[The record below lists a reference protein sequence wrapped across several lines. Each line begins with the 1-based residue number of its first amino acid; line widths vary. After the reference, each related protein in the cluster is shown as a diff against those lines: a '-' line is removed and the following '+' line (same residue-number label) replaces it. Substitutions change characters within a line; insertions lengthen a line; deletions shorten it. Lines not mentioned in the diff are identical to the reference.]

1 MDDRTVRDIEL
12 DKVLDGVRRYSLS
25 PEGRE
30 GISPSLFTSD
40 SDVIEDRAAV
50 IDRYM
55 SLSEGDA
62 PDPFPP
68 VRDIFSYVSRTHA
81 DLLGADIRRVGLFLA
96 SYISMLGYIGEE
108 EDIHSEDKVLSDDI
122 LSSLDADGA
131 VYEDHPR
138 LRPLQRELERVRSER
153 MRSAAS
159 FMHDNRDS
167 IQQSEP
173 LYRNERIVIPLRNDS
188 KVVDNCYV
196 SGSSSSGSTL
206 FAEPFELVSLNNEAV
221 IARER
226 IQAEKARILHELS
239 DRARNTIPFM
249 KKMLERVI
257 VFDFHHS
264 FAVWA
269 KRRKAHHPQRGEELS
284 LLNAVHPLIGKDA
297 VPITVRLDKGIKA
310 VVFSGANAGGKTVT
324 MKTIALSVALN
335 QISGYITASELS
347 VLPVFSSIYSDI
359 GDGQSIQDAA
369 STFSSHMKNIA
380 SITSRC
386 DDASLVILDE
396 LGSGTDPE
404 EGAALS
410 SAILRYLASHACLT
424 CITSHYS
431 QMKSFA
437 YSEENMMNASMEFDE
452 RSGLPTYRVLEGIPG
467 DSHAV
472 ATAKRMGM
480 PRVITEEASKALMGG
495 EESSARIIKALLSK
509 ERTLDR
515 KMTELSLKNREAE
528 RLRSEL
534 VEKEKKLD
542 ALENELRR
550 DGVAELS
557 SYLRSSRRT
566 LENLISDIRTGKLT
580 TEKIQKAK
588 AFMRDVEKKRDSEES
603 LVREEEDEVQDDR
616 PFAPGDDILCGKA
629 GTSGKVLEV
638 NGNNLAVLLENGLR
652 MTIKRS
658 MARHA
663 RKEEPRKA
671 ALSFSGSSRKAS
683 YTIDLRGL
691 TLEEALQRMDDQM
704 EAAILAGMGTFGIIH
719 GFGDGILSRGIH
731 DYLSKRREV
740 KDYYFAR
747 PEDGGMGKTYVE
759 LK

>member
-1 MDDRTVRDIEL
+1 MDERTVKDIEL
-12 DKVLDGVRRYSLS
+12 DKVLEGVRKYSLS
-25 PEGRE
+25 PEGRD
-30 GISPSLFTSD
+30 GISPSLFTAD
-40 SDVIEDRAAV
+40 RKTIEDRAAL

-55 SLSEGDA
+55 SLSEGEA

-68 VRDIFSYVSRTHA
+68 VSDLFSYAERTHA
-81 DLLGADIRRVGLFLA
+81 DFAGIDIRRIGLFLA
-96 SYISMLGYIGEE
+96 SYISMLRYIGEE
-108 EDIHSEDKVLSDDI
+108 EDIHEEDRILSDDI
-122 LSSLDADGA
+122 LSSLDSDGS
-131 VYEDHPR
+131 VYDDHPR
-138 LRPLQRELERVRSER
+138 LRPLFKELERVRTER
-153 MRSAAS
+153 MKSASS

-173 LYRNERIVIPLRNDS
+173 MYRNERIVIPLRNDS
-188 KVVDNCYV
+188 KAVNSCYV

-206 FAEPFELVSLNNEAV
+206 FVEPFELVALNNDAV

-226 IQAEKARILHELS
+226 IKAEKAKILHELS
-239 DRARNTIPFM
+239 ARARDTIPFM
-249 KKMLERVI
+249 KKMLQRVI

-264 FAVWA
+264 FAIWA
-269 KRRKAHHPQRGEELS
+269 KRMKAHHPQSGDGLS
-284 LLNAVHPLIGKDA
+284 LIDAVHPLIGQGA
-297 VPITVRLDKGIKA
+297 VPVTVRLGSSIRA

-324 MKTIALSVALN
+324 MKTIALSAALN
-335 QISGYITASELS
+335 QIAGYVTASELS
-347 VLPVFSSIYSDI
+347 VLPIYSSIYSDI

-380 SITSRC
+380 SIAARC
-386 DDASLVILDE
+386 DSASLVILDE

-410 SAILRYLASHACLT
+410 SAILRYLSQHAGLT

-431 QMKSFA
+431 QVKSFA

-480 PRVITEEASKALMGG
+480 PKEITEAASRSLMGG

-515 KMTELSLKNREAE
+515 KITEISLKNREIDRLKAE
-528 RLRSEL
+528 LDD
-534 VEKEKKLD
+534 KEKKLSL
-542 ALENELRR
+542 LENELRR
-550 DGVAELS
+550 DGVAEIS
-557 SYLRSSRRT
+557 SYLRESRRT

-580 TEKIQKAK
+580 SEKIHKAK
-588 AFMRDVEKKRDSEES
+588 AFMKGVEEKRDSEEK
-603 LVREEEDEVQDDR
+603 LIVEDDIPDDT
-616 PFAPGDDILCGKA
+616 PFAPGDEVLCGKA
-629 GTSGKVLEV
+629 GTPGKVLEV
-638 NGNNLAVLLENGLR
+638 NGNNLVVSLENGLR

-658 MARHA
+658 MAKHR
-663 RKEEPRKA
+663 RREEPRKA
-671 ALSFSGSSRKAS
+671 ALSFSGSSKKAS
-683 YTIDLRGL
+683 YIIDLRGL
-691 TLEEALQRMDDQM
+691 TLEEALQKMDDQM
-704 EAAILAGMGTFGIIH
+704 EAAILSGMGTFGIIH

>member
-1 MDDRTVRDIEL
+1 MDERTVRDIEL
-12 DKVLDGVRRYSLS
+12 DKVLEGVRKYSLS

-30 GISPSLFTSD
+30 GISPSLFTD
-40 SDVIEDRAAV
+40 NPATIEERAAV

-55 SLSEGDA
+55 ALSEGET

-68 VRDIFSYVSRTHA
+68 VRDLFEYSEHTHA
-81 DLLGADIRRVGLFLA
+81 DFHGSDVRRIGLFLA
-96 SYISMLGYIGEE
+96 SYISMLRYIGEE
-108 EDIHSEDKVLSDDI
+108 ENIHEEDRILSDDI
-122 LSSLDADGA
+122 LSSLDTDGA
-131 VYEDHPR
+131 VYDDHPR
-138 LRPLQRELERVRSER
+138 LRPLFKELERVRTER
-153 MRSAAS
+153 MRSASS

-173 LYRNERIVIPLRNDS
+173 MYRNERIVIPLRNDS
-188 KVVDNCYV
+188 KAVNSCYV

-206 FAEPFELVSLNNEAV
+206 FVEPFELVALNNEAV

-226 IQAEKARILHELS
+226 IKAEKAKILHELS
-239 DRARNTIPFM
+239 QRARDTIPFM

-257 VFDFHHS
+257 IFDFHHA

-269 KRRKAHHPQRGEELS
+269 KRMKAHHPQRGEELS
-284 LLNAVHPLIGKDA
+284 LIDAVHPLIGRDA
-297 VPITVRLDKGIKA
+297 VPVTVRLGKDIRA

-324 MKTIALSVALN
+324 MKTIALSAALN
-335 QISGYITASELS
+335 QISGYVTASELS
-347 VLPVFSSIYSDI
+347 VLPLYSAIYSDI

-380 SITSRC
+380 SIARRC
-386 DDASLVILDE
+386 DNASLVILDE

-410 SAILRYLASHACLT
+410 SAILRYLSQHAGLT

-431 QMKSFA
+431 QVKSFA

-480 PRVITEEASKALMGG
+480 PKEITDNASRSLMGG

-515 KMTELSLKNREAE
+515 KITEQALKNREIE
-528 RLRSEL
+528 KLRTEL
-534 VEKEKKLD
+534 SEKENKLHS
-542 ALENELRR
+542 LENELRR

-557 SYLRSSRRT
+557 SYLRESRKT

-580 TEKIQKAK
+580 SEKIHKAK
-588 AFMRDVEKKRDSEES
+588 AFMKDVEEKKESEEK
-603 LVREEEDEVQDDR
+603 LIEEEELPDDTPFNPGDEV
-616 PFAPGDDILCGKA
+616 LCGKA
-629 GTSGKVLEV
+629 STPGKVLEV
-638 NGNNLAVLLENGLR
+638 NGSNLVVSLENGLR

-658 MARHA
+658 MARH
-663 RKEEPRKA
+663 RRREEPRKA
-671 ALSFSGSSRKAS
+671 SLSFSGSSRKAS

-704 EAAILAGMGTFGIIH
+704 EAAILSGMGTFGIIH

-759 LK
+759 LN